1 MAMESRVFHAGSS
14 VASSRACFVVSSAR
28 AGSGH
33 RQGQQGFQVAA
44 QRFMR
49 GAKLRDVGIECGRC
63 GKKGSRSE
71 GIVAAARKST
81 PEQEE
86 YVVTKNDSNE
96 YIESIAES
104 QGSGSSYIGS
114 PLLWIGVGVGLS
126 ALFSFGA
133 NSVKRY
139 AMQQMLKSMS
149 GGAGGPGASPF
160 GAPGGNPFAG
170 MPMPP
175 PGAGFPFPMPPT
187 GSVSSPV
194 SAAAAAAPVDVSPNV
209 TSSQP
214 SVVSETPKSSTE
226 PKIAAFTDVN
236 ATEILEREQQA
247 AAAAAASR
255 FSDQSPSAQEPTRP
269 FFADSEVVDSKGGS
283 YSGAGAGPSNDPWD
297 SAGKAKQTV
306 FSVEQLEKMMED
318 PTVQKMVYPY
328 LPEEMRN
335 PTTFKWMM
343 QNPQY
348 RQQLQDM
355 LNSMGGDGAWDNRMS
370 DMLKNFDL
378 NSTEVKQQFEQI
390 GLTPEEVV
398 AKIMANPE
406 VAVAFQN
413 PKVQAAIMDCS
424 TNPLNITK
432 YQNDKEVMDVF
443 NKISELFPGMAG
455 SPF

>member
-1 MAMESRVFHAGSS
+1 MKYFPE
-14 VASSRACFVVSSAR
+14 ASKWAQQRETVVS
-28 AGSGH
+28 
-33 RQGQQGFQVAA
+33 
-44 QRFMR
+44 
-49 GAKLRDVGIECGRC
+49 KD
-63 GKKGSRSE
+63 
-71 GIVAAARKST
+71 
-81 PEQEE
+81 
-86 YVVTKNDSNE
+86 DSNE
-96 YIESIAES
+96 YIESSAEA
-104 QGSGSSYIGS
+104 QGSGYSYIGS

-133 NSVKRY
+133 NAVKRY
-139 AMQQMLKSMS
+139 AMQQMLKSMTGS
-149 GGAGGPGASPF
+149 AGGPGASPFGSPGANPF

-187 GSVSSPV
+187 AASPSPSPV
-194 SAAAAAAPVDVSPNV
+194 SAAAAAPPVDVSPTNV

-214 SVVSETPKSSTE
+214 SVVSETPKTSTDA
-226 PKIAAFTDVN
+226 KKTAFTDVN
-236 ATEILEREQQA
+236 ANEILEREQQA
-247 AAAAAASR
+247 AAAR
-255 FSDQSPSAQEPTRP
+255 FSDQAPSASEPTRP
-269 FFADSEVVDSKGGS
+269 YFADPELVDSKSGS
-283 YSGAGAGPSNDPWD
+283 NSGAGAGPSSNDPWN
-297 SAGKAKQTV
+297 SAGKGKQTV
-306 FSVEQLEKMMED
+306 FTVDQLEKMMED

-370 DMLKNFDL
+370 DMLNNFDL

-443 NKISELFPGMAG
+443 NKISELFPGMNG

>member
-1 MAMESRVFHAGSS
+1 MAMESRLLQVSGVTAGLP
-14 VASSRACFVVSSAR
+14 R
-28 AGSGH
+28 AGTAH
-33 RQGQQGFQVAA
+33 NQQGSFRVAA

-49 GAKLRDVGIECGRC
+49 GVDLESGRFQ
-63 GKKGSRSE
+63 GRRVSSRS
-71 GIVAAARKST
+71 GSVIVVAARRPAA
-81 PEQEE
+81 QEE
-86 YVVTKNDSNE
+86 AVVSKDEYV
-96 YIESIAES
+96 ESVSEPQAHE
-104 QGSGSSYIGS
+104 SSYVGS

-133 NSVKRY
+133 NQVKRY
-139 AMQQMLKSMS
+139 AMQQMLKSMT
-149 GGAGGPGASPF
+149 GGAGGASPF
-160 GAPGGNPFAG
+160 GGPGANPFGAPGAGNPFAG

-175 PGAGFPFPMPPT
+175 PGSQFPFPMPPPP
-187 GSVSSPV
+187 SAASPAPV
-194 SAAAAAAPVDVSPNV
+194 SAAAAAPPVDVAPTSV
-209 TSSQP
+209 TSNPPPTSAKG
-214 SVVSETPKSSTE
+214 ETPTTPTSAE
-226 PKIAAFTDVN
+226 PRKPAFTDVS
-236 ATEILEREQQA
+236 ADDILEREQQA
-247 AAAAAASR
+247 AAR
-255 FSDQSPSAQEPTRP
+255 FNDQPPSASEPTRP
-269 FFADSEVVDSKGGS
+269 FFADADVSNSA
-283 YSGAGAGPSNDPWD
+283 AGAGPSSNAWTD
-297 SAGKAKQTV
+297 AAKGKGQTV

-443 NKISELFPGMAG
+443 NKISELFPGMTG

>member
-1 MAMESRVFHAGSS
+1 
-14 VASSRACFVVSSAR
+14 VASQEIDDFGLLMLVSE
-28 AGSGH
+28 
-33 RQGQQGFQVAA
+33 QQ
-44 QRFMR
+44 
-49 GAKLRDVGIECGRC
+49 
-63 GKKGSRSE
+63 
-71 GIVAAARKST
+71 
-81 PEQEE
+81 
-86 YVVTKNDSNE
+86 DSNTTE
-96 YIESIAES
+96 YIESSSEAHH
-104 QGSGSSYIGS
+104 GSPYIGS
-114 PLLWIGVGVGLS
+114 PLLWVGVGVGLS

-139 AMQQMLKSMS
+139 AMQQMLKSMA
-149 GGAGGPGASPF
+149 GPGGPGGPGGNPF
-160 GAPGGNPFAG
+160 GGAGGNPFAG

-175 PGAGFPFPMPPT
+175 PGAGFPFPMPP
-187 GSVSSPV
+187 SPSPSPV
-194 SAAAAAAPVDVSPNV
+194 SAAAAAPPVDVAPTAV

-214 SVVSETPKSSTE
+214 SAKSEVTSGPAEARKS
-226 PKIAAFTDVN
+226 AFTDVN
-236 ATEILEREQQA
+236 ASEILEREQK
-247 AAAAAASR
+247 AAASR
-255 FSDQSPSAQEPTRP
+255 AFTDQSPPASEPSRP
-269 FFADSEVVDSKGGS
+269 FFTDPEVMDARGGNNTGGGQSPNEAWTAGGKGKG
-283 YSGAGAGPSNDPWD
+283 
-297 SAGKAKQTV
+297 TM
-306 FSVEQLEKMMED
+306 FTVEQLEKMMED

-406 VAVAFQN
+406 VAVAFQD

-443 NKISELFPGMAG
+443 NKISELFPGMTG
-455 SPF
+455 SPY

>member
-1 MAMESRVFHAGSS
+1 MRGVAVRPSQGVSFCVRRERRVSRSGS
-14 VASSRACFVVSSAR
+14 VV
-28 AGSGH
+28 
-33 RQGQQGFQVAA
+33 VAA
-44 QRFMR
+44 RRPAQEQQEV
-49 GAKLRDVGIECGRC
+49 VG
-63 GKKGSRSE
+63 S
-71 GIVAAARKST
+71 
-81 PEQEE
+81 
-86 YVVTKNDSNE
+86 KNDSTE
-96 YIESIAES
+96 YVESIAEAH
-104 QGSGSSYIGS
+104 GSGSSYVGS

-139 AMQQMLKSMS
+139 AMQQMLKSMT
-149 GGAGGPGASPF
+149 GGAGGPGANPFGGPGASPF
-160 GAPGGNPFAG
+160 GAPGANPFGAPGANPFAG

-175 PGAGFPFPMPPT
+175 PGAGFPFPPPPT
-187 GSVSSPV
+187 GASPSPV
-194 SAAAAAAPVDVSPNV
+194 SAAAAAPPVDVAPTNV
-209 TSSQP
+209 TSSEP
-214 SVVSETPKSSTE
+214 SAKSESSTTSTE
-226 PKIAAFTDVN
+226 PRKTAFTDVN
-236 ATEILEREQQA
+236 ASEILEREQQA
-247 AAAAAASR
+247 AAR
-255 FSDQSPSAQEPTRP
+255 FRDQAPSASEPTRP
-269 FFADSEVVDSKGGS
+269 FFTDSEVVDSRGGIN
-283 YSGAGAGPSNDPWD
+283 SGAGAGPSSNESWN
-297 SAGKAKQTV
+297 SAGKAKPPV
-306 FSVEQLEKMMED
+306 FTVEQLEKMMED

-355 LNSMGGDGAWDNRMS
+355 LNGMGGDGAWDNRMS

-443 NKISELFPGMAG
+443 NKISELFPGMTG

>member
-1 MAMESRVFHAGSS
+1 
-14 VASSRACFVVSSAR
+14 
-28 AGSGH
+28 
-33 RQGQQGFQVAA
+33 
-44 QRFMR
+44 
-49 GAKLRDVGIECGRC
+49 
-63 GKKGSRSE
+63 
-71 GIVAAARKST
+71 
-81 PEQEE
+81 
-86 YVVTKNDSNE
+86 
-96 YIESIAES
+96 
-104 QGSGSSYIGS
+104 
-114 PLLWIGVGVGLS
+114 VGLS

-133 NSVKRY
+133 NQVKRY
-139 AMQQMLKSMS
+139 AMQQMLKSMT
-149 GGAGGPGASPF
+149 GGAGGASPFGGPGASPF

-175 PGAGFPFPMPPT
+175 PGSPFPFPMPPPSAT
-187 GSVSSPV
+187 STSPV
-194 SAAAAAAPVDVSPNV
+194 SAAAAAPPVDVAPTSV
-209 TSSQP
+209 TSSEA
-214 SVVSETPKSSTE
+214 SGKTE
-226 PKIAAFTDVN
+226 PSTTTAEPRKSAFTDVN
-236 ATEILEREQQA
+236 ASEILEREQQVA
-247 AAAAAASR
+247 AR
-255 FSDQSPSAQEPTRP
+255 FNDQAPSASEPTRS
-269 FFADSEVVDSKGGS
+269 FFADTDVSN
-283 YSGAGAGPSNDPWD
+283 SGAGAGPSLNESWTG
-297 SAGKAKQTV
+297 AGKGKQTV

-443 NKISELFPGMAG
+443 NKISELFPGMTG